1 LTGRGRR
8 GESET
13 VEPEIREAF
22 DQLRAEIHAGR
33 AESRDHIDARINA
46 TVADL
51 RQEIAAATVETRRHV
66 DAAGA
71 ETHRHIDAAAAE
83 TRRHFDV
90 MTEAVR
96 SDLRAVTEVVLS
108 SSDGPHRRVA
118 ELGARHDRL
127 DQRVV
132 ELEGR
137 VSVLEEQRPRRRRRP
152 R

>member
-1 LTGRGRR
+1 M
-8 GESET
+8 
-13 VEPEIREAF
+13 EPEIREAF
-22 DQLRAEIHAGR
+22 DQLSAEIHAAR

-46 TVADL
+46 TVTEL
-51 RQEIAAATVETRRHV
+51 RQEIVATAAETRQHV
-66 DAAGA
+66 EA
-71 ETHRHIDAAAAE
+71 TAAE

-90 MTEAVR
+90 MGEGMR

-108 SSDGPHRRVA
+108 SSYGPHRRVT

-137 VSVLEEQRPRRRRRP
+137 VSVLEEQRPRRSRRP
-152 R
+152 S